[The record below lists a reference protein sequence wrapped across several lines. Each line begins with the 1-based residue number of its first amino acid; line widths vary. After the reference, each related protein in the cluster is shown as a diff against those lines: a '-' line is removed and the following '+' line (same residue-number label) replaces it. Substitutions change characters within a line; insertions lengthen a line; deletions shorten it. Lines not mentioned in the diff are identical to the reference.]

1 MNSRGRE
8 LLVIF
13 LGSFLMAGFGVRLA
27 GALQLRGGDQALL
40 AGFAVGVIL
49 LGQAPAIRLSA
60 RIRDLERRM
69 PSPGDDQRP

>member
-60 RIRDLERRM
+60 RVRDLEKRLL
-69 PSPGDDQRP
+69 PSGEDPRP